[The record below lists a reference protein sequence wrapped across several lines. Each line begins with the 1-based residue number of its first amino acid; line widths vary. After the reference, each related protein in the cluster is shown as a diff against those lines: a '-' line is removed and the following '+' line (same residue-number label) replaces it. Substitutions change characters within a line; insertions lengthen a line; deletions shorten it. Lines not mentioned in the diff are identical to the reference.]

1 MNSDTS
7 AKDYRSTMQAAA
19 KAYILRHRDEYLGD
33 DERLFDR
40 TCRYLVHGLEVPT
53 FMAQRLVHLAMTEAS
68 PRVAIDRSQGDDST
82 RLCLVHIR
90 SGERVFFPLRY
101 LPLRLQ
107 PPMAPQAA
115 AAAN

>member
-19 KAYILRHRDEYLGD
+19 KAYILRHQDEYLGD
-33 DERLFDR
+33 DERLYDR

-53 FMAQRLVHLAMTEAS
+53 FMAQRLVHLAMTEVAS
-68 PRVAIDRSQGDDST
+68 RVAIDRAQGDST
-82 RLCLVHIR
+82 RLCLVHVR
-90 SGERVFFPLRY
+90 SGERALFPLRY

-107 PPMAPQAA
+107 PPMTLQAA
-115 AAAN
+115 AAVH

>member
-1 MNSDTS
+1 MIRDTS

-19 KAYILRHRDEYLGD
+19 KAYLLRHQDEYLAN

-53 FMAQRLVHLAMTEAS
+53 FMAQRLVHLAMTELS
-68 PRVAIDRSQGDDST
+68 YRVAIDRGQGDET
-82 RLCLVHIR
+82 RLCLVHVR
-90 SGERVFFPLRY
+90 SGERALFPLRY

-107 PPMAPQAA
+107 PPTAQPAA